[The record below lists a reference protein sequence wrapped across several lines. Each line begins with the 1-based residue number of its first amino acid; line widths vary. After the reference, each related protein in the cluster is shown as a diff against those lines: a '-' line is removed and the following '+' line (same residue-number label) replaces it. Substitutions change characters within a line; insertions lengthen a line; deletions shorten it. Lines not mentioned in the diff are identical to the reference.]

1 MTFPVEHPLVL
12 LVEDD
17 LDGRLMYA
25 EWLQQAGFRVEQAH
39 NGLQALERAFD
50 LMPAAIVTD
59 LNIPG
64 IDGYELTRRL
74 KADERTMRI
83 PIIAVTGYAPFT
95 QDPARADRAGCDAI
109 IPKPCLPEDLESTIR
124 SLLADARHTRSA

>member
-1 MTFPVEHPLVL
+1 MPVPTEPPLVL

-17 LDGRLMYA
+17 RAGRMLYA
-25 EWLQQAGFRVEQAH
+25 DWLTSAGFRVEQAH

-50 LMPAAIVTD
+50 LTPDAILTD

-74 KADERTMRI
+74 RSDPRTAAI
-83 PIIAVTGYAPFT
+83 PIVAITGYAPFL
-95 QDPARADRAGCDAI
+95 QDPGRADRAGCDAI
-109 IPKPCLPEDLESTIR
+109 LPKPCEPADVTSTLRTLID
-124 SLLADARHTRSA
+124 DARERRSA

>member
-1 MTFPVEHPLVL
+1 MSVATEPPLVL

-17 LDGRLMYA
+17 RAGRMLYA
-25 EWLQQAGFRVEQAH
+25 DWLADAGFRVEQAH

-50 LMPAAIVTD
+50 ILPDGILTD

-74 KADERTMRI
+74 KTDPRTSAI
-83 PIIAVTGYAPFT
+83 PIVAITGYAPFT
-95 QDPARADRAGCDAI
+95 QDPGRADRAGCDAI
-109 IPKPCLPEDLESTIR
+109 LPKPCEPEDVTSTLKALI
-124 SLLADARHTRSA
+124 AHARERRSA

>member
-1 MTFPVEHPLVL
+1 MSLPTEPPLVL

-17 LDGRLMYA
+17 REGRILYA
-25 EWLQQAGFRVEQAH
+25 DWLADAGFRVEQAH

-50 LMPAAIVTD
+50 LIPDAILTD

-74 KADERTMRI
+74 KSDARTSAI
-83 PIIAVTGYAPFT
+83 PILAITGYAPFT
-95 QDPARADRAGCDAI
+95 QDPGRADRAGCDAI
-109 IPKPCLPEDLESTIR
+109 LPKPCEPEDLTSTLQALID
-124 SLLADARHTRSA
+124 DARERRSA

>member
-1 MTFPVEHPLVL
+1 MSLLPGRPLVL

-17 LDGRLMYA
+17 REGRLLFA

-39 NGLQALERAFD
+39 NGLQALERALD
-50 LMPAAIVTD
+50 LRPDAILTD

-74 KADERTMRI
+74 KTDPRTEGI
-83 PIIAVTGYAPFT
+83 PILAVTGYAPFT
-95 QDPARADRAGCDAI
+95 RDPSRADRAGCDAI
-109 IPKPCLPEDLESTIR
+109 LPKPCQPEVLEETLTRLIVQ
-124 SLLADARHTRSA
+124 ARRRRSA

>member
-1 MTFPVEHPLVL
+1 VIPLSERPLVL

-17 LDGRLMYA
+17 RAGRILLA
-25 EWLQQAGFRVEQAH
+25 RWLQDAGFRIEQAH

-50 LMPAAIVTD
+50 LLPDAILTD

-74 KADERTMRI
+74 KHDPRTAAI
-83 PIIAVTGYAPFT
+83 PVLAVTGYAPFT
-95 QDPARADRAGCDAI
+95 QDPSRAERAGCDAALA
-109 IPKPCLPEDLESTIR
+109 KPCDPAELTRTLKTLIT
-124 SLLADARHTRSA
+124 AARGRRSA